1 MGNLTYGFKLD
12 KWQEDTLK
20 VKGNLLLCTGRQ
32 IGKTSIM
39 AIKAAIYMI
48 EHKNSRI
55 VVASLTQDQAQLII
69 VMALTFLEKNYP
81 TLIGKGKYK
90 PTQNKIH
97 LKSYSSMIARPVGTT
112 GNAIRGFTGDV
123 LIVDEG
129 SRIVPKI
136 WTAAK
141 PTLLS
146 TGGEIWMCSTPN
158 GKRTKKGKLNYFYE
172 CYLNKNKRY
181 TTIYMD
187 SETAINNRKIS
198 ASWTIER
205 KTKALQFLA
214 DEKASMTHL
223 QYAQEYLAQ
232 FVDEIRQLFP
242 DELIDAICILKR
254 RQEPRPKEYTDF
266 TLGTDVGRY
275 GEGESTFEILDG
287 TNKKAIIQVENI
299 VTKKTALTST
309 SDKII
314 ALDNN
319 YNFGRRCIGIDSAG
333 PGAGV
338 FDDLRK
344 HSREM
349 QNKIIG
355 LENAKRVIEKSMEK
369 GDRLGRLMKEHLYNA
384 LIIAME
390 RREILLLDDDNIKE
404 SLRSI
409 QVDYNTSGKICIY
422 GYYSHI
428 AEGIVRALWCVEN
441 KGLNIFIA

>member
-1 MGNLTYGFKLD
+1 MENLKLGFKLD
-12 KWQEDTLK
+12 KWQEDVLK
-20 VKGNLLLCTGRQ
+20 VEGNLLLCTGRQ
-32 IGKTSIM
+32 IGKTTIM
-39 AIKAAIYMI
+39 AIKAAIRMK
-48 EHKNSRI
+48 ERRTQI

-69 VMALTFLEKNYP
+69 AMTLDFLERNYK
-81 TLIGKGKYK
+81 TSIQKGKFK
-90 PTQNKIH
+90 PTQNR
-97 LKSYSSMIARPVGTT
+97 LYLTNNSSMIARPVGNT

-146 TGGEIWMCSTPN
+146 TGGETWMCSTPN

-172 CYLNKNKRY
+172 CFLNKNKRY
-181 TTIYMD
+181 NVIYMD
-187 SETAINNRKIS
+187 SETAINNREIS
-198 ASWTIER
+198 ETWTKE
-205 KTKALQFLA
+205 KQAKAIQFLK
-214 DEKASMTHL
+214 DEKKDMTHL
-223 QYAQEYLAQ
+223 QYSQEYLAQ

-242 DELIDAICILKR
+242 NELIDKICILKR
-254 RQEPRPKEYTDF
+254 REEPRPKEYTDF
-266 TLGTDVGRY
+266 TLGVDVGRY

-287 TNKKAIIQVENI
+287 TNKKAIVQVENLT
-299 VTKKTALTST
+299 TKKTALTLT

-314 ALDNN
+314 SLDKN
-319 YNFGRRCIGIDSAG
+319 YEFGRRCIGIDSAG

-338 FDDLRK
+338 FDDLWK

-355 LENAKRVIEKSMEK
+355 LENARRVIEKSMDKE
-369 GDRLGRLMKEHLYNA
+369 DRLGRLMKEHLYNA

-390 RREILLLDDDNIKE
+390 RGEILLLDDDEIKE

-409 QVDYNTSGKICIY
+409 QVDYNASGKICIY

-441 KGLNIFIA
+441 KGLNMFIA